1 MSDARQTRNIRPFND
16 KLGIIP
22 LGALDWA
29 VLWLCLGWI
38 ALILA
43 QWLAQSQT
51 PTLYGM
57 LREVHNHFGRFALLI
72 ALLMFGVSCYIG
84 LLRSADVT
92 PYFRRGTYV
101 ILGMML
107 MQAGLGAMMWLMGGR
122 SGEDVHILYGL
133 GAVLALPFFIFVERT
148 AEKRPAMGSYM
159 WGFALLAGVITRCLA
174 TGPTL

>member
-1 MSDARQTRNIRPFND
+1 MGEARQTRQVRPFND

-22 LGALDWA
+22 LRLLDWA
-29 VLWLCLGWI
+29 VLWICLGWI
-38 ALILA
+38 ALILF
-43 QWLAQSQT
+43 QWLASGT
-51 PTLYGM
+51 PFTVYGL

-101 ILGMML
+101 IFGMVL
-107 MQAGLGAMMWLMGGR
+107 MQAGLGVLMMLLGGR
-122 SGEDVHILYGL
+122 SGEEVHILYGL
-133 GAVLALPFFIFVERT
+133 GAVLALPFFIFVETT

-174 TGPTL
+174 TGAVM